1 MFSDNFTLG
10 MRIGVPKQDCRLDR
24 GSAVSLSVSYTDS
37 TVRPVYFGLLM
48 YLLFLLSSPRLP
60 AQQSFDTDSVA
71 PERFIAVHGRKA
83 VVMGY
88 ASSGLELWAYPLQ
101 LINGYELGFR
111 SSGETTEIKA
121 STVLRRVTYE
131 PEAITRTYI
140 GPDFVVR
147 EKLFVPLNEQAIL
160 FTYTVECR
168 HSIDVVIHFTPVLD
182 LMWPLSVG
190 GQNTHWDPAASAYLL
205 AEATHKYHAW
215 IGSPAVISHDE
226 VLNSAQ
232 PGTLGNQLVFA
243 VRAGGGANRSATV
256 VVARNDDG
264 SSPAARMRDLING
277 ETKLETEARD
287 HYTNLLAGN
296 LRIETPDNA
305 VNQQLAWAQIAL
317 DQAWVCNE
325 VLGCGVVAGYGP
337 SRGGR
342 RPQYAWFFAG
352 DGLIAIDA
360 LVNSGNYDR
369 AQKTLA
375 FIAKYQDARTGMIW
389 HELSQSA
396 DPADWATRYPYMF
409 VHVDITFDYL
419 TTVDHYIS
427 ASGDTKFLDQNW
439 PGLEAA
445 YHYCESLL
453 DATDGLPR
461 IPSTKEGGNEQDRIA
476 DDLNLSTSWVDASA
490 AFARLARLS
499 GHTPLAEEAMQL
511 SEKARSSVAHRYWDD
526 QRNFWIDGYDQSG
539 HPVFRRSDSAVH
551 LVSIL
556 DRRRSQS
563 ILDQVA
569 SSDFETDW
577 GTRGVAASSPRF
589 DPGSYASGSVSPVST
604 AAVASAFWSEH
615 RPYTAFPIWRA
626 LVPWGTLDSMG
637 HMHELLTG
645 DFYHQQTESVPEQ
658 TWSSAAFLSSAV
670 HGLLG
675 LATQAQTNSLEF
687 SPHLPANWDRMSVS
701 NIKVSDGNVA
711 MTITQRPGE
720 LQLQAENSGSPVKLL
735 FSPQIPTG
743 AHLNGVDV
751 DGKPVHA
758 RLDAHEQDT
767 HATVTF
773 TLPKGKSQCLIRYE
787 GGVSVSVRQP
797 GPLVGESSKAI
808 KLTAVTYQA
817 ANLVLKADVSR
828 DATNSIIEL
837 RTTEKPLQALGAQLT
852 PVSPGLYDLTVDPVA
867 KEMDQ
872 AGPTAE
878 FRHIQIV
885 VDFAHR
891 AGK

>member
-1 MFSDNFTLG
+1 VE
-10 MRIGVPKQDCRLDR
+10 R
-24 GSAVSLSVSYTDS
+24 SAVSLSVSHADS
-37 TVRPVYFGLLM
+37 TVGPVYFGLLLS
-48 YLLFLLSSPRLP
+48 LLLLLYSPRLL
-60 AQQSFDTDSVA
+60 AQPSFDTDSVA
-71 PERFIAVHGRKA
+71 PERFVAVHGRKA

-232 PGTLGNQLVFA
+232 PGTLGNQLAFA

-264 SSPAARMRDLING
+264 SSPAASMRALISG
-277 ETKLETEARD
+277 ETKLEADARD
-287 HYTNLLAGN
+287 HYANLLAGN

-325 VLGCGVVAGYGP
+325 VLGCGLVAGYGP

-369 AQKTLA
+369 AQEALA

-396 DPADWATRYPYMF
+396 DPADWAAKYPYMF

-419 TTVDHYIS
+419 TTAEHYIS
-427 ASGDTKFLDQNW
+427 ASGDTKFLQQNW

-445 YHYCESLL
+445 YRYCESLL
-453 DATDGLPR
+453 NADDGLPR

-476 DDLNLSTSWVDASA
+476 DDLSLSTSWVDASA

-499 GHTPLAEEAMQL
+499 GHTPLAEEAMRL
-511 SEKARSSVAHRYWDD
+511 SERARSSVAHRYWDD
-526 QRNFWIDGYDQSG
+526 QRNSWIDGYDQSG
-539 HPVFRRSDSAVH
+539 HPVFRRSHSALH

-556 DRRRSQS
+556 DQQRSTS

-577 GTRGVAASSPRF
+577 GTRGVAVSSPRF
-589 DPGSYASGSVSPVST
+589 DPDSYASGSVSPVGT
-604 AAVASAFWSEH
+604 AGVASAFWAEH
-615 RPYTAFPIWRA
+615 RPFTAFPIWRA
-626 LVPWGTLDSMG
+626 LVPWGTLDSLG

-670 HGLLG
+670 RGLLG
-675 LATQAQTNSLEF
+675 LAREAQTNRLEF
-687 SPHLPANWDRMSVS
+687 SPHLPASWDRMSVS
-701 NIKVSDGNVA
+701 NIKVSDGSVA

-720 LQLQAENSGSPVKLL
+720 LQLQTENSGSPVKLL

-743 AHLNGVDV
+743 ARLSGAEV

-797 GPLVGESSKAI
+797 EPLVGDSSKAI
-808 KLTAVTYQA
+808 KLTTVTYQA

-828 DATNSIIEL
+828 DATNSTIEL
-837 RTTEKPLQALGAQLT
+837 RTTEKPLQAHGAELT

-872 AGPTAE
+872 AGAAPE

-885 VDFAHR
+885 VDFARR

>member
-1 MFSDNFTLG
+1 MKCTNATKFHRNPGERSVVE
-10 MRIGVPKQDCRLDR
+10 R
-24 GSAVSLSVSYTDS
+24 SAVSLSLSYTNS
-37 TVRPVYFGLLM
+37 TAKPVYFRLLI
-48 YLLFLLSSPRLP
+48 YLLLLLSSPRLLT
-60 AQQSFDTDSVA
+60 QQSFDTDSVA

-88 ASSGLELWAYPLQ
+88 ASNSLELWAYPLQ

-111 SSGETTEIKA
+111 SPGETTETKA

-140 GPDFVVR
+140 GPDFVIR
-147 EKLFVPLNEQAIL
+147 EKLFIPLNEQAIL

-168 HSIDVVIHFTPVLD
+168 HSIDVVVHFTPVLD

-190 GQNTHWDPAASAYLL
+190 GQNTHWDPAASAYIL

-215 IGSPAVISHDE
+215 IGSPAVVSHDQI
-226 VLNSAQ
+226 LNSAQ
-232 PGTLGNQLVFA
+232 PGTLGNQLAFA
-243 VRAGGGANRSATV
+243 IRAGGDTNRSATV

-264 SSPAARMRDLING
+264 SAPAARMKKLIAE
-277 ETKLETEARD
+277 ETKFEAEARNNYD
-287 HYTNLLAGN
+287 NLRANN

-325 VLGCGVVAGYGP
+325 VLGCGLVAGYGP

-342 RPQYAWFFAG
+342 RPQYDWFFAG
-352 DGLIAIDA
+352 DGLIAVDA
-360 LVNSGNYDR
+360 LVNSGNYER
-369 AQKTLA
+369 AQQALA
-375 FIAKYQDARTGMIW
+375 FIAKYQDAHTGMIW

-396 DPADWATRYPYMF
+396 DPADWATKYPYMF

-419 TTVDHYIS
+419 ITVEHYIS
-427 ASGDTKFLDQNW
+427 ASGDTKFLEQNW

-445 YHYCESLL
+445 YRYCASLL
-453 DATDGLPR
+453 NADDGLPR

-476 DDLNLSTSWVDASA
+476 EDLNLSTSWVDASA
-490 AFARLARLS
+490 AFARLATLS
-499 GHTPLAEEAMQL
+499 GHAPLAGEAMRQ
-511 SEKARSSVAHRYWDD
+511 SEKARNSIARRYWDD
-526 QRNFWIDGYDQSG
+526 QRNSWIDGYDQSG

-551 LVSIL
+551 LVRIL
-556 DRRRSQS
+556 DQRRSES

-577 GTRGVAASSPRF
+577 GTRGVAASSTRF
-589 DPGSYASGSVSPVST
+589 DPDSYASGSVSPVAT
-604 AAVASAFWSEH
+604 GAVASAFWSEH

-626 LVPWGTLDSMG
+626 LIPWGTLDSMG

-645 DFYHQQTESVPEQ
+645 DFYHQQIESVPEQ

-675 LATQAQTNSLEF
+675 LVRQAQTNSLEF
-687 SPHLPANWDRMSVS
+687 SPHLPTGWDRLSVS
-701 NIKVSDGNVA
+701 NIKVSNGSVA
-711 MTITQRPGE
+711 MTITQLPGE
-720 LQLQAENSGSPVKLL
+720 LQLQTENSGTPVKLI
-735 FSPQIPTG
+735 FSPQIPFG
-743 AHLNGVDV
+743 AHLSGAEL
-751 DGKPVHA
+751 DGKPVNA

-773 TLPKGKSQCLIRYE
+773 TLPKGESRCLIRYE
-787 GGVSVSVRQP
+787 GGVSAGVKQP
-797 GPLVGESSKAI
+797 GPLVGEASKAI
-808 KLTAVTYQA
+808 KLTAVTHQA
-817 ANLVLKADVSR
+817 ANLVLNADVRR
-828 DATNSIIEL
+828 DASNSTIEL
-837 RTTEKPLQALGAQLT
+837 RTTDKPLQAHGAKLT
-852 PVSPGLYDLTVDPVA
+852 SVSRGLYELTVDPVV
-867 KEMDQ
+867 KELDQ
-872 AGPTAE
+872 TKTASTASE
-878 FRHIQIV
+878 YRHIQII
-885 VDFAHR
+885 VDFARR